1 MATSSIFANVVIN
14 DEETA
19 KRLAQIFEDFEAHG
33 TPYEKSR
40 KHPVL
45 SPEEVAEF
53 FANELPE
60 KKTRKK

>member
-33 TPYEKSR
+33 TPFKEVTKN
-40 KHPVL
+40 PAL
-45 SPEEVAEF
+45 SPEEVALYF
-53 FANELPE
+53 PA
-60 KKTRKK
+60 KKTRKKCKSK